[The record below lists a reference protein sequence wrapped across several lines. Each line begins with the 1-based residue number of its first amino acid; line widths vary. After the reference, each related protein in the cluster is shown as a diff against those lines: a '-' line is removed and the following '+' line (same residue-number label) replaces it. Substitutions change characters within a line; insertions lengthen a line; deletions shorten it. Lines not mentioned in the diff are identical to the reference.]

1 MSVGRYTLSRSA
13 AAGLTGPANERASEM
28 GREGERI
35 YEERYTPY
43 QRLFCV
49 TVFVF
54 IIASP
59 YGSGKGSRALSFAYS
74 LTL

>member
-1 MSVGRYTLSRSA
+1 
-13 AAGLTGPANERASEM
+13 M

-59 YGSGKGSRALSFAYS
+59 YGSGKGSRALSFSHS
-74 LTL
+74 LTLSAMMRILLAHLGKDRMCFL